1 MTYKDNFVAEVKCN
15 GKILRIK
22 DGAVH
27 LPFGSEYT
35 LLLKNLNSRKAS
47 VKVHI
52 DGQDVLDYNSIILEP
67 NSSTELEGFLSGTV
81 ARNRFKF
88 IQKTKQVQ
96 EHRGDKID
104 DGLVRVEFAFEKPRP
119 EFVTKTIIHDV
130 HHDHHHHHHDYYY
143 PRYYPRT
150 TFDWNYRDWFTGDS
164 TIKYS
169 SSNSLSAGSDS
180 DQATFINSGDE
191 VKGMKAENCAGDI
204 STKTINDINVN
215 MVQVDSLG
223 IESLG
228 QPLDDEGITVKGF
241 ECHQSFRYGAIGEL
255 EQSQVITIQLRGI
268 SGSGTK
274 VQQSVTVST
283 KLQCSTCG
291 TKSKSSFK
299 YCPICGTF
307 LE

>member
-52 DGQDVLDYNSIILEP
+52 DGQDVLGYNSLILEP

-81 ARNRFKF
+81 ARNSFKF
-88 IQKTKQVQ
+88 IQKTKEVQ
-96 EHRGDKID
+96 DHRGDKID
-104 DGLVRVEFAFEKPRP
+104 DGLIRVEFAFEKPRP
-119 EFVTKTIIHDV
+119 EFITKKVIHEHE
-130 HHDHHHHHHDYYY
+130 HHDHHHHHHDHYY
-143 PRYYPRT
+143 PRPYIYPSPFR
-150 TFDWNYRDWFTGDS
+150 WNHNDWFTDDS
-164 TIKYS
+164 TIRYGS
-169 SSNSLSAGSDS
+169 STGGLCSSNV
-180 DQATFINSGDE
+180 TYTNSGDGLMGSK
-191 VKGMKAENCAGDI
+191 VENCVRGLGDQ
-204 STKTINDINVN
+204 SEGTVNVN
-215 MVQVDSLG
+215 MVQTDFLG

-228 QPLDDEGITVKGF
+228 QPLDDEGITVKGS
-241 ECHQSFRYGAIGEL
+241 ECHQSFRYGPIGEL
-255 EQSQVITIQLRGI
+255 EQAQVITIQLRGI
-268 SGSGTK
+268 TGSGTK

-283 KLQCSTCG
+283 KLPCSSCG

-299 YCPICGTF
+299 YCPTCGTY